1 MLKLFRFLKG
11 KALWSLVIALILMIL
26 SSVFN
31 LFQPLFLMDEISVV
45 SVLTDTTHSV
55 TISVM
60 WFVISY
66 DNAWIF
72 FWTLCILMF
81 VFAVLGF
88 ACGLFSYWHSAKVS
102 LLVAQNIRN
111 SMYARML
118 SYSFSQLDLIS
129 PASAIVRLTNDV
141 QKVQWY
147 LWMFIGVM
155 LQSLI
160 LMVGGGIVAFS
171 LRWELGTVVLVM
183 IGIIVILIAAM
194 GRKSMPSFHYS
205 QISLDDVSVLM
216 RENVLGAKV
225 VKSFGLQQDQIDKF
239 NFVNKRAQR
248 FTFRAYSWI
257 MPIMQMINFG
267 LNFGINLLM
276 LIAGVIIK
284 NGDQKPGFTSEIYG
298 IVQIMV
304 MVLSSS
310 VMVIMVVSIYF
321 RISPSIKRVNEI
333 FAINPE
339 IRNVKKPLKFP
350 KNYEIKFENVSLS
363 YHSVSEKEVLSNL
376 NFTIKQGT
384 SLGIIGATGSGKT
397 SLVSLITRLYDA
409 TKGKITIGKVN
420 VKNINLNDLKDN
432 IRVAL
437 QEQILFAGNIEYNLR
452 YAMADAPRDVMRKAA
467 EMSCAWEFISKL
479 QKTFQSAVEQ
489 RGGNFSGGQ
498 KQRLCLARSLIGNPK
513 ILILDDTTSALDLI
527 TEKKVLNNIMTSLPN
542 ATKIIVSQRIA
553 SIKECDQ
560 IIVLD
565 YGKIS
570 GIGTHE
576 ELLKSN
582 DLYRSISESQLK
594 VVDYE

>member
-55 TISVM
+55 TISIM

-452 YAMADAPRDVMRKAA
+452 YAMADASRDVMRKAA

-479 QKTFQSAVEQ
+479 PKTFQSAVEQ

>member
-111 SMYARML
+111 SMYERML

-479 QKTFQSAVEQ
+479 PKTFQSAVEQ

-527 TEKKVLNNIMTSLPN
+527 TEKKVLNNIVTSLPN

>member
-225 VKSFGLQQDQIDKF
+225 VKSFGLQQDQVDKF

-452 YAMADAPRDVMRKAA
+452 YAMADASRDVMRKAA

-479 QKTFQSAVEQ
+479 PKTFQSAVEQ

>member
-55 TISVM
+55 TISIM

-225 VKSFGLQQDQIDKF
+225 VKSFGLQQDQVDKF

-452 YAMADAPRDVMRKAA
+452 YAMADASRDVMRKAA

-479 QKTFQSAVEQ
+479 PKTFQSAVEQ

>member
-111 SMYARML
+111 SMYERML

-479 QKTFQSAVEQ
+479 PKTFQSAVEQ

>member
-160 LMVGGGIVAFS
+160 LMVGGGIFAFS

-479 QKTFQSAVEQ
+479 PKTFQSAVEQ

>member
-363 YHSVSEKEVLSNL
+363 YHSVNEKEVLSNL

-479 QKTFQSAVEQ
+479 PKTFQSAVEQ

>member
-479 QKTFQSAVEQ
+479 PKTFQSAVEQ

-527 TEKKVLNNIMTSLPN
+527 TEKKFLTTLWHLYQMQQKLLFHN
-542 ATKIIVSQRIA
+542 
-553 SIKECDQ
+553 
-560 IIVLD
+560 
-565 YGKIS
+565 
-570 GIGTHE
+570 
-576 ELLKSN
+576 ELL
-582 DLYRSISESQLK
+582 QLK
-594 VVDYE
+594 NVIKLLYLITVRLVVLEPMKNY